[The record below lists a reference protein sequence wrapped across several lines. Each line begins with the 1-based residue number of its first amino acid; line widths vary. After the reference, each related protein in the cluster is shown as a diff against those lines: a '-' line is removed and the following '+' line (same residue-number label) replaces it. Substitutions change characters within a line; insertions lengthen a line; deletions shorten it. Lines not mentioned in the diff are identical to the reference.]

1 MADRGRLLVVSHPAV
16 LAVNQLVYAE
26 LRALGWDLTLV
37 VPALWRHEYARDA
50 FPAERL
56 EEIRTLPVLFAGRPQ
71 RHVYRARVSKVL
83 RAVSPDVLFLE
94 EEPFS
99 LPALQWGRA
108 AVRAKVPFGLQS
120 WENLDRPL
128 PWLARAIERH
138 SLRHAAFVAA
148 RTPAA
153 ARRLASPKARLAP
166 HGVPRWEPVPAN
178 RNGTFTIGYA
188 GRLVPEK
195 GIPDLLAAARRIQ
208 GSRLVLV
215 GDGPL
220 RSEAQRA
227 GADVRTGVRH
237 GDMATEY
244 ARMDVLVLPSRTT
257 PTWTE
262 QFGRVLVEA
271 LSCGVPV
278 VGSDAGEIP
287 WLIGETGG
295 GLVVPEG
302 DAAAL
307 ADALARLRDE
317 PALRAQLA
325 ERGRAA
331 VESRF
336 SVEAAARALDALL
349 VEATA

>member
-1 MADRGRLLVVSHPAV
+1 MPKRGRLLVVSHPAV

-37 VPALWRHEYARDA
+37 VPATWRHEYERKL

-56 EEIRTLPVLFAGRPQ
+56 EAIQPLPVVLAGRPQ

-83 RAVSPDVLFLE
+83 SAVRPDVLFLE

-108 AVRAKVPFGLQS
+108 AARAKVPFGLQS
-120 WENLDRPL
+120 WENFARPL

-153 ARRLASPKARLAP
+153 VRRLASPKARLAP
-166 HGVPRWEPVPAN
+166 HGVPDWEPAPAH

-195 GIPDLLAAARRIQ
+195 GIPDLLDAARRVK
-208 GSRLVLV
+208 GSQLVLV

-220 RSEAQRA
+220 RLDAQRA

-237 GDMATEY
+237 RDMAAEY

-278 VGSDAGEIP
+278 VGSDTGEIP
-287 WLIGETGG
+287 WVIAETGG
-295 GLVVPEG
+295 GLVVPER

-307 ADALARLRDE
+307 AAALERLRDE
-317 PALRAQLA
+317 PGLRTQLA
-325 ERGRAA
+325 ARGRAA

-336 SVEAAARALDALL
+336 SIPAAARALDALL
-349 VEATA
+349 MEAIA